1 MTHRL
6 AREGFGAALLIEL
19 GIAEDLAVGQLVP
32 VDPRYDYGYVVARA
46 VTRDPYPAAAT
57 RALRHFLLVLA
68 AA

>member
-1 MTHRL
+1 MAHRL

-46 VTRDPYPAAAT
+46 VTRDP
-57 RALRHFLLVLA
+57 
-68 AA
+68 